1 MLAMTTTPP
10 ETDTQAT
17 RAYQVSTPLRSASST
32 MAATATT
39 TSSSSTSVPS
49 PPCTYLAGSI
59 GGCCVSN
66 ALLFGFVSC

>member
-39 TSSSSTSVPS
+39 TSSSTSVPS

-59 GGCCVSN
+59 GCCVSK
-66 ALLFGFVSC
+66 ALL